1 MTRTARERSAINRRS
16 STATIDASSSGELTI
31 FDVSITVSENCRGLT
46 RANQVESDSKQRKA
60 EQAEL
65 WWKHAYDAQMR
76 GELDVAIGL
85 YTKSIDNEPTAEAYT
100 FRGWVKS
107 FQGRLD
113 DAIED
118 CHKAIEV
125 DPEFGN
131 PYNDIGAYLIQ
142 KGDMHGA
149 VPWLERAIRAK
160 RYDCYFF
167 PHFNLGR
174 VYEHQGQLI
183 RAMNCY
189 KAAWDLNRNYQE
201 AMNAFRRIQ
210 ARLS

>member
-1 MTRTARERSAINRRS
+1 
-16 STATIDASSSGELTI
+16 
-31 FDVSITVSENCRGLT
+31 
-46 RANQVESDSKQRKA
+46 
-60 EQAEL
+60 
-65 WWKHAYDAQMR
+65 MR
-76 GELDVAIGL
+76 GELEVAIGL
-85 YTKSIDNEPTAEAYT
+85 YTKSIDIEPTAEAFT

-113 DAIED
+113 DAIDD
-118 CHKAIEV
+118 CHRAIEV

-160 RYDCYFF
+160 RYDCYFY

-201 AMNAFRRIQ
+201 AMNGFRRIQ